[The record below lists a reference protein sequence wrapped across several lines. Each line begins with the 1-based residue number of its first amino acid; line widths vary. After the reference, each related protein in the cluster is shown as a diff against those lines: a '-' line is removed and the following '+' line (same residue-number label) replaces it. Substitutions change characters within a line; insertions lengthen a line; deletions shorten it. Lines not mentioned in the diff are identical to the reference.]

1 MDQQRYLV
9 KHGLI
14 VEKIAKDRKL
24 RHVFL
29 FNDIIVAAKQK
40 IVNRFVIGRFSVLL
54 RVQVNWVS
62 RLELGKILPF
72 CSTC

>member
-1 MDQQRYLV
+1 M